1 MASTIFFRFPKL
13 VKNLVA
19 FVRMFAPFGSHEAY
33 KDQQIVLWSQ
43 RREAHAQR
51 QVGPEPQDV
60 IGLPE
65 GKVDAVHVDGSEPG
79 QTCKFKLEIAFLIW
93 DGAGGNGND

>member
-1 MASTIFFRFPKL
+1 
-13 VKNLVA
+13 
-19 FVRMFAPFGSHEAY
+19 MFAPFSAHEAH

-43 RREAHAQR
+43 RWEAHAQR
-51 QVGPEPQDV
+51 QVSPEPQDV

-79 QTCKFKLEIAFLIW
+79 QTCKFKLEIEFLIW
-93 DGAGGNGND
+93 DGAGGDGYD